1 MVYNIIAYITKEYKV
16 NMIKIDTKS
25 LKNGFHWKEYLSS
38 MTENKENLNKLIQI
52 VKSKTDLQDSIKI
65 LEPKLEN
72 KNFIILTEDFCPD
85 SLFNLPIFITISELI
100 SNLSLQ
106 IFKRSENE
114 YLKDTCQNLGLKK
127 IPAVLI
133 TDKNL
138 NILSQWE
145 EKPKKAYKVQS
156 DLLEKNTLLHETEN
170 DSNLTLKELMINS
183 LKNEYNKSLWNE
195 TISEINKITNNIT

>member
-52 VKSKTDLQDSIKI
+52 VKSKTDLQESIKL

-114 YLKDTCQNLGLKK
+114 YLNETCQNLGLKK

-133 TDKNL
+133 TNKNL

-156 DLLEKNTLLHETEN
+156 DLLEKNTLLHETKN

-183 LKNEYNKSLWNE
+183 LENEYNKSLWNE
-195 TISEINKITNNIT
+195 TISEINKITNNIN

>member
-52 VKSKTDLQDSIKI
+52 VKSKTDLQESIKL

-106 IFKRSENE
+106 IFKRSEKFTESDGCIVAEHERLLLRCE
-114 YLKDTCQNLGLKK
+114 YSKF
-127 IPAVLI
+127 
-133 TDKNL
+133 
-138 NILSQWE
+138 
-145 EKPKKAYKVQS
+145 
-156 DLLEKNTLLHETEN
+156 
-170 DSNLTLKELMINS
+170 
-183 LKNEYNKSLWNE
+183 
-195 TISEINKITNNIT
+195 

>member
-1 MVYNIIAYITKEYKV
+1 MVYNIIAYITKEYEV

-100 SNLSLQ
+100 SNYHY
-106 IFKRSENE
+106 K
-114 YLKDTCQNLGLKK
+114 YLKDQKM
-127 IPAVLI
+127 
-133 TDKNL
+133 
-138 NILSQWE
+138 NI
-145 EKPKKAYKVQS
+145 
-156 DLLEKNTLLHETEN
+156 
-170 DSNLTLKELMINS
+170 
-183 LKNEYNKSLWNE
+183 
-195 TISEINKITNNIT
+195 

>member
-1 MVYNIIAYITKEYKV
+1 
-16 NMIKIDTKS
+16 
-25 LKNGFHWKEYLSS
+25 

-106 IFKRSENE
+106 IFKRRSE
-114 YLKDTCQNLGLKK
+114 DTCQNLGLKK

-138 NILSQWE
+138 NVLSQWE

-156 DLLEKNTLLHETEN
+156 DLLEKNTLLHETKN

-195 TISEINKITNNIT
+195 TISEINKITNNIN